1 MHSGFDLSVIFGHCL
16 ISGDRASE
24 GAYGT
29 GKCSGAAKESIMS
42 QTIIRDCRVWDG
54 SGNATFPAD
63 LLIEGGRIR
72 AVSRNRGQL
81 DGGSAEV
88 IEVRAMTVMPGLVE
102 GHAHLSF
109 GNAVASTD
117 LGDLPPEE
125 HTLLTARNAMAL
137 LDHGFTSAYSA
148 ASAKLRLDIVI
159 RNAIAAGQIPGPR
172 LKACGPEITVTGGL
186 GDERSVHMYRESF
199 AVIADG
205 PAEIVKWARLCCRE
219 GADSIKLNVSGD
231 NLYKAAQAEMTVMS
245 ESEIRAGVEVAHD
258 FHRKVNC
265 HCRAAESVKRAVRC
279 GVDVIYHCEHTDSEA
294 LDLLE
299 GEKHRVF
306 VGPAIGLPY
315 AVRESLTASR
325 SAADQKLRETVERSL
340 AATVRTYEQMRK
352 RGIRVVIG
360 GDYGFDV
367 TPQGANARD
376 LEHFVK
382 LFGYS
387 PSEALVCA
395 TRVGAEL
402 MEMGDQLGQVREGY
416 LADLLLVDGD
426 PLADVS
432 ILQRQ
437 ERLVAIMQNGK
448 FHKLDRE
455 ALARRQ
461 ARSAA

>member
-1 MHSGFDLSVIFGHCL
+1 
-16 ISGDRASE
+16 
-24 GAYGT
+24 
-29 GKCSGAAKESIMS
+29 MS
-42 QTIIRDCRVWDG
+42 RTIIRDCRVWDG
-54 SGNATFPAD
+54 SGAAAVFPAD
-63 LLIEGGRIR
+63 VLIEGARIG
-72 AVSRNRGQL
+72 AVAHTRGQL
-81 DGGSAEV
+81 DGTGAEV
-88 IEVRAMTVMPGLVE
+88 IEAPGMTLMPGLVE

-109 GNAVASTD
+109 GKAATTPD

-125 HTLLTARNAMAL
+125 HTLLTARNAKVL

-186 GDERSVHMYRESF
+186 GDERRVHMYRESF

-205 PAEIVKWARLCCRE
+205 PAEVVKWARLCCRE
-219 GADSIKLNVSGD
+219 GADAIKLNISGD
-231 NLYKAAQAEMTVMS
+231 DLYKAAKGEMTVMS
-245 ESEIRAGVEVAHD
+245 EAEIRAGVEVARD
-258 FHRKVNC
+258 FHRKVNA

-279 GVDVIYHCEHTDSEA
+279 GVDVIYHCEYADAAA

-299 GEKHRVF
+299 REKHRVF
-306 VGPAIGLPY
+306 VGPAIGLPV
-315 AVRESLTASR
+315 AVRERL
-325 SAADQKLRETVERSL
+325 SALNAEADPQVRALIDRGFE
-340 AATVRTYEQMRK
+340 AAIRTYEQMRQ

-376 LEHFVK
+376 IEHFVK
-382 LFGYS
+382 LLGYS
-387 PSEALVCA
+387 PTEALASA

-402 MEMGDQLGQVREGY
+402 MGMGDELGQVREGY

-432 ILQRQ
+432 ILQRP
-437 ERLVAIMQNGK
+437 ERLIAILQNGN
-448 FHKLDRE
+448 FHKLDRD
-455 ALARRQ
+455 AVSHRRL
-461 ARSAA
+461 RSAARA

>member
-1 MHSGFDLSVIFGHCL
+1 MAEQREDS
-16 ISGDRASE
+16 
-24 GAYGT
+24 
-29 GKCSGAAKESIMS
+29 MS
-42 QTIIRDCRVWDG
+42 RTIIRDCRVWDG
-54 SGNATFPAD
+54 SGKAAFPAD

-72 AVSRNRGQL
+72 AVARNRGQL
-81 DGGSAEV
+81 EGAGAEIIEAGG
-88 IEVRAMTVMPGLVE
+88 MTLMPGLVE

-109 GNAVASTD
+109 GNAVATTD

-125 HTLLTARNAMAL
+125 HTLLTARNAKTL

-186 GDERSVHMYRESF
+186 GDERSAHMYRESF

-245 ESEIRAGVEVAHD
+245 EAEIRAGVEVARD

-279 GVDVIYHCEHTDSEA
+279 GVDVIYHCEHADTEA

-315 AVRESLTASR
+315 AVRESLTA
-325 SAADQKLRETVERSL
+325 AGADPKLRELVERSL
-340 AATVRTYEQMRK
+340 AAAVRTYEQMRK

-360 GDYGFDV
+360 GDYGFDM
-367 TPQGANARD
+367 TPQGTNARD

-387 PSEALVCA
+387 PSEALACA
-395 TRVGAEL
+395 TRIGAEL
-402 MEMGDQLGQVREGY
+402 MDLGHELGQVREGY

-437 ERLVAIMQNGK
+437 ERLVAIMQNGN
-448 FHKLDRE
+448 FHKLDRD

-461 ARSAA
+461 GRTAE

>member
-1 MHSGFDLSVIFGHCL
+1 
-16 ISGDRASE
+16 
-24 GAYGT
+24 
-29 GKCSGAAKESIMS
+29 MS
-42 QTIIRDCRVWDG
+42 RTIIRNCRVWDG
-54 SGNATFPAD
+54 SGKTAFPAD
-63 LLIEGGRIR
+63 LLIEGGRIS

-81 DGGSAEV
+81 DGRGAEV
-88 IEVRAMTVMPGLVE
+88 IEAGGMTVMPGLVE

-125 HTLLTARNAMAL
+125 HTLLTAHNAKTL

-159 RNAIAAGQIPGPR
+159 RNAIAAGEIPGPR

-186 GDERSVHMYRESF
+186 GDERSTHMYRESF

-231 NLYKAAQAEMTVMS
+231 NLYRAAKAEMTVMS
-245 ESEIRAGVEVAHD
+245 EAEIRAGVEVAHD
-258 FHRKVNC
+258 FLRKVNC

-279 GVDVIYHCEHTDSEA
+279 GVDVIYHCEHADNEA

-299 GEKHRVF
+299 REKHRVF

-315 AVRESLTASR
+315 AVRESLAASG
-325 SAADQKLRETVERSL
+325 ADPRLRESVERSL

-352 RGIRVVIG
+352 RGIRVVVG
-360 GDYGFDV
+360 GDYGFDI
-367 TPQGANARD
+367 TPQGANTKD

-395 TRVGAEL
+395 TRIGAEL
-402 MEMGDQLGQVREGY
+402 MEMGDELGQVREGY

-437 ERLVAIMQNGK
+437 ERLVAIMQNGN

-461 ARSAA
+461 GYAAV